1 MFPRFGATVRL
12 VLLSSMLIM
21 TAAPAADAQTSG
33 SVRTISPATPA
44 QGRSDAA
51 ENATRELGPRALL
64 EQMATAWQAEDLS
77 LLLKAFGDRRV
88 GIDVGG
94 AARSGEYGPAQGYFL
109 FKRLFDRTQTR
120 KFDLNRYRAS
130 GDAPHA
136 VFDWRYVDERTGGVH
151 RSRLVISLRR
161 EAGTWVVDEIR
172 AASRR

>member
-1 MFPRFGATVRL
+1 MILPFGATVRL
-12 VLLSSMLIM
+12 ALLSSLLIL
-21 TAAPAADAQTSG
+21 TGALAASAQAPGSARTVTPAAPT
-33 SVRTISPATPA
+33 R
-44 QGRSDAA
+44 GRSDAA
-51 ENATRELGPRALL
+51 ESSTRELSPRALL
-64 EQMATAWQAEDLS
+64 EQIATAWRTEDLS
-77 LLLKAFGDRRV
+77 LLLRAFGDRRV
-88 GIDVGG
+88 AIDVGG
-94 AARSGEYGPAQGYFL
+94 AARAGEYGPAQGYFF